1 MNLHE
6 YQSKELFLNAGIPV
20 LKGAMAASSVKA
32 KSIAE
37 QLGGDTWVIKAQVH
51 AGGRGKAGGVKITNN
66 INEVESIAS
75 SMLGSNLITKQTDQK
90 GLPVDSVY
98 VECGTEIRS
107 EFYLSLLIDRAKE
120 SWTFIASSE
129 GGVDI
134 EAVADKTPN
143 KILKYTVNVFD
154 LWVPNR
160 KMHGCTSTSDSIL
173 SETELSH
180 MATELGF
187 MNQAVR
193 EFIDITTKL
202 FVLAKKTDANLIEIN
217 PLIINSAGHLIA
229 LDSKISIDSNALF
242 RQEVLMHYKDPNQ
255 ENALEAK
262 ATENDLSYVS
272 LDGDIAC
279 MVNGAGLAMATM
291 DLIKLHGGEPANFL
305 DVGGGATTERV
316 KVAFEIIMENPN
328 VKGILINIFGG
339 IVRCDVIASGI
350 IEALKESNIDFPI
363 VVRLEGTNV
372 DLAKT
377 MLAEAGSKI
386 ISADDL
392 TDAAIKIVQS
402 VKGSL

>member
-143 KILKYTVNVFD
+143 KILKYTVNPID
-154 LWVPNR
+154 
-160 KMHGCTSTSDSIL
+160 GL

-187 MNQAVR
+187 INQTVK

-316 KVAFEIIMENPN
+316 KIAFEIIMENPN